1 MSRIEL
7 AFPPSNW
14 FREADRSPPPWLVP
28 AISFCAQPF
37 NAYLPPFVAPATQPM
52 KILHLE
58 DSPMDAELVSDFLH
72 AEWPACQIKVVADR
86 PHFVSALQE
95 GPHDVILSDFS
106 MAAFSGWEGF
116 RLARESEPETPFIF
130 FSGTIREEVALDA
143 VRDGAADYVLKD
155 RPMRLISSIRTALAK
170 RDEARRRQQAETL
183 IREQND
189 LLDKAS
195 DAIVVTDLEGRVIF
209 WNQGAVRMLGWG
221 FDEVAGLPG
230 DEIMG
235 VNPLAVNFTQG
246 EWRGEVT
253 VRNKAGQVL
262 CLQTH
267 MTAVADA
274 EGVPRGCVSISTDVT
289 EQNRLKEQFFRA
301 QRLES
306 LGLLAAG
313 IAHDLNNMLAPIL
326 MAPTILRQRATDAT
340 DIKVIEVM
348 EKSAQRGTQL
358 VKQILTFAQGSST
371 QRLAIQLQPALRD
384 MATFIQQT
392 FPRKITLEAGI
403 PHDLKRVMA
412 SATQIHQVLLNL
424 CVNARDAMAE
434 GGKLI
439 LRAENVDYDEQA
451 ARECPGARPGGWVVV
466 HVEDT
471 GPGIAPE
478 IVSRIWEPFFTT
490 KGLDKGTGLGLST
503 VRGIVQNH
511 GGFIRLKTAVG
522 QGTCFS
528 IHLPALS
535 PAVEPAGIT

>member
-1 MSRIEL
+1 
-7 AFPPSNW
+7 
-14 FREADRSPPPWLVP
+14 
-28 AISFCAQPF
+28 
-37 NAYLPPFVAPATQPM
+37 M

-58 DSPMDAELVSDFLH
+58 DSPVDAELVSHFLH
-72 AEWPACQIKVVADR
+72 EEWPACQIKVVADR
-86 PHFVSALQE
+86 PHFLSALHE
-95 GPHDVILSDFS
+95 GPHDLILSDFS
-106 MAAFSGWEGF
+106 MTAFSGWEGF
-116 RLARESEPETPFIF
+116 RLSREYEPETPFIF

-143 VRDGAADYVLKD
+143 VREGAADYVLKD
-155 RPMRLISSIRTALAK
+155 RPMRLITSIRLALAK
-170 RDEARRRQQAETL
+170 REEAGRRLRAENL

-195 DAIVVTDLEGRVIF
+195 DAIVVSDLEGRIIF
-209 WNQGAVRMLGWG
+209 WNQGASRMLGWG
-221 FDEVAGLPG
+221 FDEVAGRPS

-253 VRNKAGQVL
+253 VRSKAGQLL

-340 DIKVIEVM
+340 DLKIIEVM
-348 EKSAQRGTQL
+348 EKSAQRGTHL
-358 VKQILTFAQGSST
+358 VKQILAFAQGSST

-384 MATFIQQT
+384 MATFVQQT
-392 FPRKITLEAGI
+392 FPRKITLEVSI
-403 PHDLKRVMA
+403 PPDLDRVMA

-434 GGKLI
+434 GGRLI
-439 LRAENVDYDEQA
+439 LRAENRNYDEEQA
-451 ARECPGARPGGWVVV
+451 AKIPGARPGRWVVV
-466 HVEDT
+466 QVEDT
-471 GPGIAPE
+471 GPGIAAE
-478 IVSRIWEPFFTT
+478 VVNRIWEPFFTT
-490 KGLDKGTGLGLST
+490 KGLEKGTGLGLST

-511 GGFIRLKTAVG
+511 GGFIHLKTAVG

-528 IHLPALS
+528 VHLPALA
-535 PAVEPAGIT
+535 PAREPDAA